1 MLTEMNKIRDELSR
15 KVSEI
20 RHLQMELNKKENS
33 EANDATERLKRTVAT
48 LEQENIDLKVK
59 KFL

>member
-1 MLTEMNKIRDELSR
+1 
-15 KVSEI
+15 
-20 RHLQMELNKKENS
+20 MELNKKENS